1 MNDLAQ
7 YYVFPW
13 VIANY
18 DGKNGSKEI
27 DESFFTKKENM
38 RDLSCPPGKLSK

>member
-1 MNDLAQ
+1 MITNFEYISLINKYSGRSLNDLAQ

-18 DGKNGSKEI
+18 KGENGYTEI
-27 DESFFTKKENM
+27 D
-38 RDLSCPPGKLSK
+38 R